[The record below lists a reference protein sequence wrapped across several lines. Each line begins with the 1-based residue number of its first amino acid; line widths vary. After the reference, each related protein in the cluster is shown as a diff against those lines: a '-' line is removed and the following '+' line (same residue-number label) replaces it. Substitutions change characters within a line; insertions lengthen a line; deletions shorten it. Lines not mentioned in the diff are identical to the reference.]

1 MEKSF
6 HKKSVIAGFLL
17 PALII
22 FILFVIASIFWVLN
36 YSFYDWDGL
45 GTAQFAGISNYSRLF
60 FQDSNFWTI
69 VLNTLEYTLFEL
81 ILQVLG
87 GLLIAIFLSRIVH
100 FRAGLQTL
108 YYIPVIISTVAI
120 CQIFSKLL
128 SVTPPGVVNSFLGAI
143 RPEWL
148 NLEWIS
154 NPHISLAV
162 AAFVEGYKY
171 CGLYMVIFY
180 AALIGVPKELSEAAT
195 IDGASVFR
203 QYWNINLP
211 YIKPVIIS
219 NLILVL
225 NGSMR
230 SFDISYLLTKGG
242 PGNTSELM
250 ATYMYKQAFT
260 SMKFGYGCAVSVAI
274 IILCLLV
281 GVIFQRITKA
291 GGDDEA

>member
-1 MEKSF
+1 M
-6 HKKSVIAGFLL
+6 
-17 PALII
+17 
-22 FILFVIASIFWVLN
+22 
-36 YSFYDWDGL
+36 
-45 GTAQFAGISNYSRLF
+45 
-60 FQDSNFWTI
+60 
-69 VLNTLEYTLFEL
+69 EYTLFEL